1 MRKEQEFFRDS
12 YKRRKNAAMET
23 LRTHLGN
30 EIVFTGIWAEAA
42 GERELDE
49 EELLEGEVSA
59 SVCTVGCYTI
69 RIACCLHVNDKEATY
84 TGKIPAGQDKM
95 AVHRNEEGH
104 IGQDLKDNGFSIAEL
119 YSIGKD
125 VRMVMEVSAR
135 YYPCSESSA
144 NLWWNICTAAP
155 DHEQLGSIGFICAVK
170 RNDMVPDE
178 EAALFVLNNFW
189 DGFCTI
195 DYWYKFMPDGKVEE
209 YRIGEPGSQDEKTKW
224 EL

>member
-1 MRKEQEFFRDS
+1 MKKGQEFLRDS

-30 EIVFTGIWAEAA
+30 DIVFTSIWAEAV

-59 SVCTVGCYTI
+59 SVCIVGCYTV
-69 RIACCLHVNDKEATY
+69 RIAYCLYVDDKEATY
-84 TGKIPAGQDKM
+84 IGKIPAGQDKM
-95 AVHRNEEGH
+95 TVHRNEEGH
-104 IGQDLKDNGFSIAEL
+104 IGQGLKDNGFAIATL
-119 YSIGKD
+119 YPIGKG
-125 VRMVMEVSAR
+125 VRMVTEVSAR
-135 YYPCSESSA
+135 YYPGSESSA
-144 NLWWNICTAAP
+144 NLWRNICTAAP
-155 DHEQLGSIGFICAVK
+155 DHEQVRSIGFICAVK

-189 DGFCTI
+189 DGFCAV

-209 YRIGEPGSQDEKTKW
+209 YRIGGPEPQDVKTKW